1 MLGSHTDI
9 TERKEAENQLA
20 QLALYDSLTGLAN
33 RHWLEEELER
43 ALIAAR
49 RYEQKIAV
57 MFIDLDRFKNVN
69 DTLGHE
75 AGDCLLKQ
83 VAERLRTQVRESDA
97 VARLGGDEFVVVLID
112 IARPEDVAQVARKIL
127 RTLSAPVDLGGDEI
141 VLSASIGI
149 SLSPEDGSD
158 VKTLLRHAD
167 AALYYAKESGKNNY
181 CFHTASLS
189 ARAHHRLTVE
199 SSLRRALDRHEFL
212 LEYQPVVAH
221 GGLISAAEA
230 LLRWRHPKQG
240 IISPAEFIS
249 VAEESGLIIPIG
261 EWVLQVVCAQLQAWR
276 RAGYGCPRV
285 ALNLSP
291 RQLRQSEFI
300 TTVQDILS
308 TTGNQPP
315 RLELEITESTLM
327 VNTPAILEVLQ
338 GLKELGITL
347 TIDDFGTGYASLAYL
362 KRFPIDGLKID
373 RSFVQ
378 NITMDP
384 SDRAIVKAII
394 AMARSLDLRVVAE
407 GVETK
412 EQLSLIR
419 EYGCHEYQGYFFSP
433 AIEADAF
440 ARLMPRVSPQEPAAQ
455 GT

>member
-1 MLGSHTDI
+1 VLLDL
-9 TERKEAENQLA
+9 Q
-20 QLALYDSLTGLAN
+20 GLC
-33 RHWLEEELER
+33 
-43 ALIAAR
+43 
-49 RYEQKIAV
+49 Q
-57 MFIDLDRFKNVN
+57 
-69 DTLGHE
+69 TLGE
-75 AGDCLLKQ
+75 EIDRLLLKQ
-83 VAERLRTQVRESDA
+83 PAREGIP
-97 VARLGGDEFVVVLID
+97 LG
-112 IARPEDVAQVARKIL
+112 
-127 RTLSAPVDLGGDEI
+127 
-141 VLSASIGI
+141 
-149 SLSPEDGSD
+149 
-158 VKTLLRHAD
+158 
-167 AALYYAKESGKNNY
+167 
-181 CFHTASLS
+181 

-199 SSLRRALDRHEFL
+199 SGLRRALDRHEFL
-212 LEYQPVVAH
+212 LEYQPVIAH

-240 IISPAEFIS
+240 VISPAEFIS

-261 EWVLQVVCAQLQAWR
+261 EWVLQAVCAQLQAWQ
-276 RAGYGCPRV
+276 RAGYGRLRV

-291 RQLRQSEFI
+291 RQLRQPKFV

-308 TTGNQPP
+308 TTGNQPSC
-315 RLELEITESTLM
+315 LELEVTESTLM
-327 VNTPAILEVLQ
+327 VNTPAVLEVLQ

-362 KRFPIDGLKID
+362 KRFPVDGLKID

-378 NITMDP
+378 NITTDP

-433 AIEADAF
+433 AVEADTF
-440 ARLMPRVSPQEPAAQ
+440 ARLMPRVSPQKPAAQ

>member
-1 MLGSHTDI
+1 MSSELTCCFHNEDY
-9 TERKEAENQLA
+9 A
-20 QLALYDSLTGLAN
+20 LAL
-33 RHWLEEELER
+33 
-43 ALIAAR
+43 
-49 RYEQKIAV
+49 
-57 MFIDLDRFKNVN
+57 
-69 DTLGHE
+69 
-75 AGDCLLKQ
+75 
-83 VAERLRTQVRESDA
+83 
-97 VARLGGDEFVVVLID
+97 
-112 IARPEDVAQVARKIL
+112 
-127 RTLSAPVDLGGDEI
+127 LSAPVDLGGNEI

-167 AALYYAKESGKNNY
+167 AALYYAKEGGKNDY
-181 CFHTASLS
+181 RFHTASLS

-199 SSLRRALDRHEFL
+199 SGLRRALDRHEFL

-240 IISPAEFIS
+240 VISPAEFIS

-261 EWVLQVVCAQLQAWR
+261 EWVLQAVCAQLQAWQ
-276 RAGYGCPRV
+276 RAGYGRLRV

-291 RQLRQSEFI
+291 RQLRQPKFI
-300 TTVQDILS
+300 TTLQDILS

-315 RLELEITESTLM
+315 CLELEVTESTLM
-327 VNTPAILEVLQ
+327 VNTPAVLEVLQ

-347 TIDDFGTGYASLAYL
+347 AIDDFGTGYASLAYL

-378 NITMDP
+378 DITTDP

-433 AIEADAF
+433 AVEADVF
-440 ARLMPRVSPQEPAAQ
+440 ARLMPRVSPQKPAAQ